1 MKNTNQ
7 VKISTICF
15 YKINH
20 HALLDENVVAL
31 NELTV
36 SPVVSPPSPPARPE
50 YANLEVSE
58 ETEEFEVRFH
68 IIYKMLYCV
77 PHSPSVFNCTIV
89 FNSSER
95 GTILWTYLD

>member
-36 SPVVSPPSPPARPE
+36 SPPSPPARPE
-50 YANLEVSE
+50 YANLEVAE
-58 ETEEFEVRFH
+58 ETEEFEVQLH
-68 IIYKMLYCV
+68 VTYKMWYCV
-77 PHSPSVFNCTIV
+77 PISPVLSIV
-89 FNSSER
+89 PWCS
-95 GTILWTYLD
+95 ILQKEVQSYGLI